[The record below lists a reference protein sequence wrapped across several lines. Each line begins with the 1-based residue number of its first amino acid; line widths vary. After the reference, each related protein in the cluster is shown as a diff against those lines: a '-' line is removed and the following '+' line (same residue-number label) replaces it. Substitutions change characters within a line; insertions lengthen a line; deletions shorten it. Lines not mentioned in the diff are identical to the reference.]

1 MKKERIISLLVIF
14 TITIVAVILVIFRNN
29 EINLDIKSIIISIV
43 ISVVLVFYLSGQ
55 MRNIRERKHGIP
67 TEDEM
72 SKRQKEIAGNK
83 AFHSS
88 LWIWFGLFYL
98 KMYIENTSTLL
109 GIGILASALLYGIY
123 LWTIKLKGTR
133 DE

>member
-1 MKKERIISLLVIF
+1 MKKERIISLLIIAI
-14 TITIVAVILVIFRNN
+14 ITIIAVILVIFRNN
-29 EINLDIKSIIISIV
+29 EINLDIKSIIISIA

-55 MRNIRERKHGIP
+55 MRDIRERKHGIP

-83 AFHSS
+83 AFKNS
-88 LWIWFGLFYL
+88 LWIWLGLFYL
-98 KMYIENTSTLL
+98 KSYIENTSTLL
-109 GIGILASALLYGIY
+109 GIGILSSALLYGIY
-123 LWTIKLKGTR
+123 LWILKYKGTR

>member
-1 MKKERIISLLVIF
+1 MKKERIVSLLVIF
-14 TITIVAVILVIFRNN
+14 SITLVAVILVIFMNN
-29 EINLDIKSIIISIV
+29 EMNLDIQSIIISIV
-43 ISVVLVFYLSGQ
+43 ISVVLVFYLTGQ
-55 MRNIRERKHGIP
+55 IRKIRERKYGIP

-72 SKRQKEIAGNK
+72 SNRQKEIAGNK

-88 LWIWFGLFYL
+88 LWIWLGLFYL

-109 GIGILASALLYGIY
+109 GIGILASVILYGIY